1 MFTSNQTLNKRIVL
15 IESDRLRTF
24 GDAINFGNPMDT
36 FYNILKH
43 THGGLRWLLLV
54 VMIVAIFKFF
64 TGWSKNRVFEASDKK
79 LALVTLILVHL
90 QLVFGLV
97 LYFLSPYPQMLAENA
112 QEVMANSELR
122 FFAVEHLIG
131 MLVAI
136 ALITVGYSRAKRLK
150 HDFKKFRVLLVTYL
164 LSFLLIMALIPWDR
178 LSN

>member
-1 MFTSNQTLNKRIVL
+1 MFTSALTLNKRIVL
-15 IESDRLRTF
+15 IESDWLRTF
-24 GDAINFGNPMDT
+24 GGAINFGNPMDI

-43 THGGLRWLLLV
+43 THGGLRWLLMI

-79 LALVTLILVHL
+79 LALIALILVHL
-90 QLVFGLV
+90 QLVFGLI
-97 LYFLSPYPQMLAENA
+97 LYFLSPYPQMLAQNA
-112 QEVMANSELR
+112 KEVMANGELR

-136 ALITVGYSRAKRLK
+136 ALITVGYSRAKKLK
-150 HDFKKFRVLLVTYL
+150 HDFKKFKVLLITYL

-178 LSN
+178 ISN